1 MVKIQ
6 HLIYVELTNQDVEV
20 HKQKLLVL
28 LYDAQN
34 INFYVRIKMRP
45 LLWIIQRWLFK
56 IILNLKKQVA
66 LKIH

>member
-45 LLWIIQRWLFK
+45 LL
-56 IILNLKKQVA
+56 
-66 LKIH
+66 